1 MIAYHASNKKF
12 DKFSLEQ
19 ANTQNHKENFKA
31 LWFSTDR
38 EYIKQFG
45 KIIYKVNIDTKNFL
59 RESQY
64 NKIDK
69 LVHEFDSTCDD
80 GIGVLETK
88 RGQEFADFLVSK
100 GYDGYIFPQN
110 DGKTIICF
118 NPNVVTILSS
128 IDETLT
134 VYNGGATK
142 EDSDGLK
149 YYALDKK
156 YVKSIHPHAKINQ
169 YEIEPQNIF
178 DYSNPKHVEMLLDK
192 LPEKIVI
199 KDNYRRHERTYSKEH
214 FKRILEGDKYTFGNW
229 NLLEDKTIQKII
241 KDLGF
246 DSMYLLEYS
255 FSGKKWKN
263 IAMFENKNNKTSMK
277 LKAYHGGNLD
287 NGIHDGHLF
296 FTDDIETAKLYGRE
310 SRSDYKL
317 YQCDLEFEN
326 PLILNS
332 EEYDEF
338 MQSISDWNEP
348 IQQGYDSIICEED
361 PEYNDPFY
369 YVALNPVK
377 QVKNL
382 KEIKKDLK
390 ENLEELSDGIYATQS
405 AYDILNLFKNK
416 PKAYRVVYDK
426 NNRYYFIG
434 DALKYIHGDLISA
447 AYDMGFYYEELKNN
461 SRSEVMIYLGNCL
474 EYQEVLMLS
483 FFPKDFGDIK
493 AIDNERSSDWYNHK
507 YVYDF
512 GTIYTQEA
520 CPLEEFD
527 FYQLLGEPIEQEELE
542 LPESLFISLNRELE
556 KFLCD

>member
-110 DGKTIICF
+110 GGKTIICF

-169 YEIEPQNIF
+169 YKIKPQNIF

-255 FSGKKWKN
+255 FSGKEWKN

-287 NGIHDGHLF
+287 NEIHDGHLF

-434 DALKYIHGDLISA
+434 DALKYIHSDLISA
-447 AYDMGFYYEELKNN
+447 AYHQGFYYDEFDRG
-461 SRSEVMIYLGNCL
+461 SRDEIVTYLGNNL
-474 EYQEVLMLS
+474 ETQDILMLS

-493 AIDNERSSDWYNHK
+493 AIDIDRSSDWYNHK

-512 GTIYTQEA
+512 GTIYTQVA

-527 FYQLLGEPIEQEELE
+527 FYQLLGEPLEQEELE
-542 LPESLFISLNRELE
+542 IPECLFISLNKELE